1 MSERPSP
8 VARMAPSAWNI
19 ANGLT
24 ILRLLLVPVFG
35 WLLLWGDGQDAA
47 TRWWAFAVFA
57 IAMVTDRIDGDI
69 ARSRGLITDFGK
81 VADPIADKI
90 LVIGTLI
97 ALIRT
102 KELEIPLW
110 AVFLIVIRELVIGGV
125 RVIAGAQGNVL
136 AADRWG
142 KVKTVIQLIAILLIL
157 GVVIL
162 KDQNLAAP
170 WMLQSASP
178 LTVLCALLAVS
189 SLWSYLRQYR
199 AMLEKSWS

>member
-1 MSERPSP
+1 MTLANRLTMLR
-8 VARMAPSAWNI
+8 VVLAAGVFATLMADGARWHAAAFAMF
-19 ANGLT
+19 LT
-24 ILRLLLVPVFG
+24 AIVTDWLDG
-35 WLLLWGDGQDAA
+35 WL
-47 TRWWAFAVFA
+47 
-57 IAMVTDRIDGDI
+57 
-69 ARSRGLITDFGK
+69 ARRTKTVSPFGK

-110 AVFLIVIRELVIGGV
+110 AVFLIVIRELLIGGV
-125 RVIAGAQGNVL
+125 RVIAGAQGIVL

-142 KVKTVIQLIAILLIL
+142 KIKTAIQLAAILIIL
-157 GVVIL
+157 AVVIL
-162 KDQNLAAP
+162 QDRGLAAP
-170 WMLQSASP
+170 WMVRSAYP
-178 LTVLCALLAVS
+178 LTVFCAALALS